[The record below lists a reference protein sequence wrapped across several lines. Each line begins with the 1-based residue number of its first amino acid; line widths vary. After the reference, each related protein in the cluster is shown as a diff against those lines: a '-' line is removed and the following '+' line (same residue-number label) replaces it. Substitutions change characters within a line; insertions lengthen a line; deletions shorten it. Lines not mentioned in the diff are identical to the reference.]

1 MLRDK
6 CDGLTRV
13 RNARRSDSP
22 LLACVATRIVARETG
37 PGRDAALLG
46 DGDGTHCRIRAARPS
61 PIDALTRELALRP
74 TTTHSDRAVDHLNN
88 QKLSIRMWRAFL
100 AALWLMPDA
109 YAALAQAQTPAWPSK
124 PVRISVPVTA
134 GSAIDLVCRTVF
146 DQVSQQLGQPF
157 IIDNRG
163 GGGGTL
169 APAAVAKADP
179 DGYTLLSHS
188 PSLTIFPATHNTLPY
203 DTERDFTGVV
213 ALVNTPFLLAVSPE
227 KYKTAGELV
236 AAARAKP
243 GALNYASVGHG
254 GAAHINA
261 ERFRLSARIDV
272 QEIPFRGVQEALT
285 ELLAGRV
292 DFFFTPVLPA
302 MPLIRDG
309 RILPLAVSSNKR
321 ISSLPDLPTLAEAG
335 YPDSDFPFWI
345 GVFAPSKTPRDIQE
359 KLYRETAK
367 ALQLKN
373 VQDKLMAL
381 GGEPFEMTSSQF
393 DGFFRAQIKQNREL
407 VKAAGIKP
415 H

>member
-1 MLRDK
+1 M
-6 CDGLTRV
+6 V
-13 RNARRSDSP
+13 
-22 LLACVATRIVARETG
+22 
-37 PGRDAALLG
+37 
-46 DGDGTHCRIRAARPS
+46 
-61 PIDALTRELALRP
+61 ELAP
-74 TTTHSDRAVDHLNN
+74 AAANPHSVLAVSGISGRNNPQLSLLMRRAL
-88 QKLSIRMWRAFL
+88 L
-100 AALWLMPDA
+100 AALSLVS
-109 YAALAQAQTPAWPSK
+109 AALGVAEAQTQAQIWPGK
-124 PVRISVPVTA
+124 PVRITVPVTA

-146 DQVSQQLGQPF
+146 DQVSQQVGQPF

-188 PSLTIFPATHNTLPY
+188 PALTIFPATHATLPY

-213 ALVNTPFLLAVSPE
+213 ALVNTPFLLVVSPE
-227 KYKTAGELV
+227 KYKSAAELV
-236 AAARAKP
+236 AAARARP
-243 GALNYASVGHG
+243 GVLNYASVGHG

-292 DFFFTPVLPA
+292 DFFFTPALPA

-309 RILPLAVSSNKR
+309 RILPLAVSSGTR
-321 ISSLPDLPTLAEAG
+321 ISALPDLPTLAQAG
-335 YPDSDFPFWI
+335 FPDSDFPFWI
-345 GVFAPSKTPRDIQE
+345 GVFVPSKTGKEIQDR
-359 KLYRETAK
+359 LHREATK
-367 ALQLKN
+367 ALRVKA
-373 VQDKLMAL
+373 VQDKLTAL
-381 GGEPFEMTSSQF
+381 GGEPFDMTSAEF
-393 DGFFRAQIKQNREL
+393 DAFFRAQIKQNREL

>member
-1 MLRDK
+1 
-6 CDGLTRV
+6 
-13 RNARRSDSP
+13 
-22 LLACVATRIVARETG
+22 
-37 PGRDAALLG
+37 
-46 DGDGTHCRIRAARPS
+46 
-61 PIDALTRELALRP
+61 
-74 TTTHSDRAVDHLNN
+74 
-88 QKLSIRMWRAFL
+88 MWRPFL
-100 AALWLMPDA
+100 AALLLMPGA
-109 YAALAQAQTPAWPSK
+109 HAALGQAQPLTWPSK
-124 PVRISVPVTA
+124 PVRVSVPVTA

-146 DQVSQQLGQPF
+146 DQVSQQVGQPF

-188 PSLTIFPATHNTLPY
+188 PSLTIFPATHSTLPY
-203 DTERDFTGVV
+203 DTEGDFTGVV
-213 ALVNTPFLLAVSPE
+213 ALVNTPFLLVVSPE
-227 KYKTAGELV
+227 KYKTARELV
-236 AAARAKP
+236 AAAQAKP

-261 ERFRLSARIDV
+261 ERFRLSAGIDV

-292 DFFFTPVLPA
+292 DFFFTPVLPS
-302 MPLIRDG
+302 MSLIRDG

-321 ISSLPDLPTLAEAG
+321 IPSLPDLPTLAEAG

-345 GVFAPSKTPRDIQE
+345 GVFAPSRTPKDIQG

-367 ALQLKN
+367 ALQIKS
-373 VQDKLMAL
+373 VQDKLTAL
-381 GGEPFEMTSSQF
+381 GGQPFEMTSSEF
-393 DGFFRAQIKQNREL
+393 DAFFRAQIKQNREL
-407 VKAAGIKP
+407 VKAADIKP

>member
-1 MLRDK
+1 M
-6 CDGLTRV
+6 
-13 RNARRSDSP
+13 NARRTF
-22 LLACVATRIVARETG
+22 LIACGFAVIATFACAVGAQTWPTKPVKLIAVFPAGGSVDQVAR
-37 PGRDAALLG
+37 
-46 DGDGTHCRIRAARPS
+46 I
-61 PIDALTRELALRP
+61 
-74 TTTHSDRAVDHLNN
+74 
-88 QKLSIRMWRAFL
+88 
-100 AALWLMPDA
+100 
-109 YAALAQAQTPAWPSK
+109 LAQQLTIQT
-124 PVRISVPVTA
+124 
-134 GSAIDLVCRTVF
+134 
-146 DQVSQQLGQPF
+146 GQSF
-157 IIDNRG
+157 IVDNRG
-163 GGGGTL
+163 GASGSIGT
-169 APAAVAKADP
+169 AALAKADP

-188 PSLTIFPATHNTLPY
+188 PSLTIFPATHNTLSY

-213 ALVNTPFLLAVSPE
+213 ALVNTPFLLVVSPE

-272 QEIPFRGVQEALT
+272 QQIPFRGVQEALT

-292 DFFFTPVLPA
+292 DFFFTPVLPS

-373 VQDKLMAL
+373 VQDKLTAL
-381 GGEPFEMTSSQF
+381 GGEPFEMTSSEF
-393 DGFFRAQIKQNREL
+393 DAFFRAQIKQNREL
-407 VKAAGIKP
+407 VKAADVKP

>member
-1 MLRDK
+1 MYRLKSPELAQRAAKPHADFAISATHPADNSELRTPT
-6 CDGLTRV
+6 L
-13 RNARRSDSP
+13 
-22 LLACVATRIVARETG
+22 RILM
-37 PGRDAALLG
+37 GRAFVAALLLVL
-46 DGDGTHCRIRAARPS
+46 GTHGDTA
-61 PIDALTRELALRP
+61 
-74 TTTHSDRAVDHLNN
+74 
-88 QKLSIRMWRAFL
+88 
-100 AALWLMPDA
+100 
-109 YAALAQAQTPAWPSK
+109 AQTQAWPSK

-157 IIDNRG
+157 LIDNRG

-169 APAAVAKADP
+169 APAAVAKAEP
-179 DGYTLLSHS
+179 DGHALLSHS
-188 PSLTIFPATHNTLPY
+188 SALTIFPATHKTLPY

-227 KYKTAGELV
+227 RYKTAHELV
-236 AAARAKP
+236 AAAKARP

-292 DFFFTPVLPA
+292 DFFFAPVLPS

-309 RILPLAVSSNKR
+309 RILPLAVSSDKR
-321 ISSLPDLPTLAEAG
+321 VSALPELPTIAEAG

-345 GVFAPSKTPRDIQE
+345 GVFAPSKTPTDMQE
-359 KLYRETAK
+359 KLYRETTK
-367 ALQLKN
+367 ALQTKS
-373 VQDKLMAL
+373 VQEKLVAL
-381 GGEPFEMTSSQF
+381 GAEPLAMTSAEF
-393 DGFFRAQIKQNREL
+393 DAFFRTQIKQNREL

-415 H
+415 N